1 MVESQIKIVQE
12 KNEEELKKNRKP
24 SVAFA
29 TLGCRV
35 NHYETEA
42 MTEKFLREGYE
53 ITEFDNFADVYVINT
68 CSVTNMSDKKSRQI
82 IGRARR
88 KNENAVIAAVGCY
101 SQVSPD
107 EVSKIDG
114 VDVVLGTRNK
124 GDVVYYVN
132 KAKDEGKMQ
141 VAVGEVLKNKTFE
154 ELNIEEYQDKTRAF
168 LKIQDGC
175 NRFCTYCLIP
185 YTRGRTC
192 SKDPDKVLEE
202 IKRLEEHG
210 FKEIILSGI
219 HTASYGVD
227 LEGDVTLIS
236 LLQEIEKLDGIE
248 RVRIGSIEPSFFTD
262 EVIEK
267 MRHMKK
273 LCPQFHLS
281 LQSGCDETLK
291 RMNRRYTAK
300 EYEEAVYKIR
310 ENLKDASITTDVIVG
325 FPGETDEEFNETYK
339 FLERIKLT
347 KTHIFKFSPRKGTKA
362 ENMPNQVD
370 GTIKEKRSKALIE
383 LNNKNEGE
391 FSESLVRREMDVLV
405 EKELNEKPGYFE
417 GYTRNYV
424 RVVFESEK
432 SDIIG
437 KIVKCKI
444 EEANGDY
451 ARRHR
456 HQLFE
461 AARLDPRQLLAL
473 GADVVDVGD
482 HVVEFVANGFLQC
495 RDLIG

>member
-281 LQSGCDETLK
+281 LQSRCDETLK

-370 GTIKEKRSKALIE
+370 GTIKENRSKALIE

-451 ARRHR
+451 VSGKI
-456 HQLFE
+456 LS
-461 AARLDPRQLLAL
+461 
-473 GADVVDVGD
+473 
-482 HVVEFVANGFLQC
+482 
-495 RDLIG
+495 

>member
-1 MVESQIKIVQE
+1 MK
-12 KNEEELKKNRKP
+12 
-24 SVAFA
+24 VAFS

-35 NHYETEA
+35 NVYESEA
-42 MTEKFLREGYE
+42 MAEKFIREGYE
-53 ITEFDNFADVYVINT
+53 VVDASEAADVYVINT
-68 CSVTNMSDKKSRQI
+68 CTVTNMGDKKSRQI
-82 IGRARR
+82 ISRARR
-88 KNENAVIAAVGCY
+88 LNENATVAVVGCY
-101 SQVSPD
+101 SQIAPK
-107 EVSKIDG
+107 EVSEIPG

-451 ARRHR
+451 VSGKI
-456 HQLFE
+456 LS
-461 AARLDPRQLLAL
+461 
-473 GADVVDVGD
+473 
-482 HVVEFVANGFLQC
+482 
-495 RDLIG
+495 

>member
-267 MRHMKK
+267 MRHIKK

-451 ARRHR
+451 VSGKI
-456 HQLFE
+456 LS
-461 AARLDPRQLLAL
+461 
-473 GADVVDVGD
+473 
-482 HVVEFVANGFLQC
+482 
-495 RDLIG
+495 